1 MRASKRQQVVDTAT
15 ALFSKHGFHPVGIDW
30 IINDSGVAR
39 MTLYRHFAGKD
50 DLVREVLEQRY
61 TYIVDSIEQS
71 VLPLVDPIERVKA
84 IFDWYGAWF
93 RTPEFAGCLFER
105 ALAEFGTAY
114 PKVSEVAIRYRQKI
128 TNWIAELLADVVSP
142 DAAKQLG
149 NVYMMLLDGA
159 TVEARAVNDPVAAAR
174 AWQAAELLLSQAKI
188 QSHALAESAR

>member
-30 IINDSGVAR
+30 IIDDSRVAR

-71 VLPLVDPIERVKA
+71 VLQLTDPAERVKA

-93 RTPEFAGCLFER
+93 RTPEFAGCLFDR

-128 TNWIAELLADVVSP
+128 TNWIAELLADVVPP
-142 DAAKQLG
+142 DVAKQLG

-159 TVEARAVNDPVAAAR
+159 TVEARALNDPFAAAR

-188 QSHALAESAR
+188 QSRALAESAR

>member
-61 TYIVDSIEQS
+61 TYIVGSLEQS
-71 VLPLVDPIERVKA
+71 VLPLVDPTDRVKA

-93 RTPEFAGCLFER
+93 HTPEFAGCLFER
-105 ALAEFGTAY
+105 ALAEFGTTY

-128 TNWIAELLADVVSP
+128 ANWIAELLADVVSP